1 MSATEQTVCLV
12 SGSLNHQTT
21 GKFHMNGPPR
31 CLDESFIASQRQK
44 LVVDR
49 IKLLSAMNR
58 GDDEDRGLQPTSLV
72 GPTTLPMAAGDTEWQ
87 L

>member
-1 MSATEQTVCLV
+1 V
-12 SGSLNHQTT
+12 SRRIVYYKPTA
-21 GKFHMNGPPR
+21 KA
-31 CLDESFIASQRQK
+31 CD
-44 LVVDR
+44 DR